1 MHRLLFIVPLFL
13 IGCDEDPPPCS
24 PGDCAVTDFCDT
36 DQTCKALPPF
46 NDDFLWG
53 TAIAGFQADYGCPT
67 LPREECEDVN
77 SDWFT
82 FTTDPRTVES
92 DAAFLSGDHPSEVG
106 PGFWELYEA
115 DFERASSELENN
127 AFRLSIEWS
136 RIFPTATDAATTHEE
151 LSALASPAGVAKY
164 RAMFAAMKARGL
176 QPVVTLNHYALPV
189 WIHDAPTCHVDFANC
204 ERRGWVDDERTIR
217 EIAKFSGFVAK
228 EFGGDVDR
236 WATLNEPLQNMLFG
250 YFQPSAERSHPPA
263 LSFRPEQALT
273 VFNALITAHA
283 RMVDAVRA
291 NDVVDADGD
300 GHATRVGIVYPLVP
314 ISPLDPSD
322 PADELAAENID
333 YLWNKA
339 FLRAVALGQADPDL
353 DGESEFREDL
363 AGRMDWIGVNWYFG
377 ISVAGAPT
385 SFLPDLSPL
394 LTVDPLRFEEGINQ
408 PDRLEAMIKF
418 VNDDLGYPVYIS
430 ENGAIY
436 DDNDPDYMERFIVH
450 NVDALQRAMARGA
463 DVRGYFYWT
472 FMDNFEWNHGDS
484 WRMGLYA
491 MDGANDPQKTRVAR
505 PAVRLY
511 RDISSTGTIPPADR
525 TKHMGR

>member
-1 MHRLLFIVPLFL
+1 MNLQH
-13 IGCDEDPPPCS
+13 
-24 PGDCAVTDFCDT
+24 
-36 DQTCKALPPF
+36 
-46 NDDFLWG
+46 
-53 TAIAGFQADYGCPT
+53 
-67 LPREECEDVN
+67 
-77 SDWFT
+77 
-82 FTTDPRTVES
+82 
-92 DAAFLSGDHPSEVG
+92 
-106 PGFWELYEA
+106 
-115 DFERASSELENN
+115 N
-127 AFRLSIEWS
+127 AFRPSIEWS

-339 FLRAVALGQADPDL
+339 FRAGLGQADPDL
-353 DGESEFREDL
+353 DEEFREDL
-363 AGRMDWIGVNWYFG
+363 AGRIDRCEDGTG
-377 ISVAGAPT
+377 RRCPHQLLTRPEPT
-385 SFLPDLSPL
+385 

-418 VNDDLGYPVYIS
+418 VNDDL
-430 ENGAIY
+430 AIRSTSRKTV
-436 DDNDPDYMERFIVH
+436 P
-450 NVDALQRAMARGA
+450 LWQRSRLHGTIHRPMSTLCRRWRGA

-525 TKHMGR
+525 TKHMSR